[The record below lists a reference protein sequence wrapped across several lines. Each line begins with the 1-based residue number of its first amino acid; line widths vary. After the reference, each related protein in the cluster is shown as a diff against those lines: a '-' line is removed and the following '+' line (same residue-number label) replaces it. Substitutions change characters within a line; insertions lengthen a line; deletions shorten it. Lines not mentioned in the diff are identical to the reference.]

1 MIFWILPMLLSV
13 FLVGA
18 GMLVHGQA
26 DAVLPPAAQTSA
38 IAMGQSFVAYRNAV
52 VAYVT
57 QNPTFTGS
65 VPAGSLALPGGM
77 PLPPGAGNQVT
88 ATPSGAGRII
98 TSWAALP
105 PSAAIYYTVKGMD
118 GDETLGLAPIGT
130 QWESPVY
137 GNMGSLP
144 VQVPN
149 GDAVSVVQIGN

>member
-26 DAVLPPAAQTSA
+26 IAVLPPAAQTSA
-38 IAMGQSFVAYRNAV
+38 AAMGQGFVAYRNAV
-52 VAYVT
+52 GSYVT
-57 QNPTFTGS
+57 QNPSFTGS

-88 ATPSGAGRII
+88 TTPSGLGRIV

-105 PSAAIYYTVKGMD
+105 PSAVYQTAKGMN
-118 GDETLGLAPIGT
+118 GDASLGRAGGT
-130 QWESPVY
+130 QWVSPVY

-144 VQVPN
+144 SGVQVPN
-149 GDAVSVVQIGN
+149 GDAVSIVQIGN

>member
-26 DAVLPPAAQTSA
+26 NAVLPPAAQTSA
-38 IAMGQSFVAYRNAV
+38 TAMGQGFVAYRNAV
-52 VAYVT
+52 DAAVT
-57 QNPTFTGS
+57 QNPDFTGS
-65 VPAGSLALPGGM
+65 VPAGILALPSGM

-88 ATPSGAGRII
+88 ATPSGAGRIV

-105 PSAAIYYTVKGMD
+105 PSSVFAVVKGMN
-118 GDETLGLAPIGT
+118 GDASLGRASGT
-130 QWESPVY
+130 QWVSPVY

-144 VQVPN
+144 SGVQVPS
-149 GDAVSVVQIGN
+149 GDAVSIVQIGN